1 MRSRSLW
8 VVATLVVVSAV
19 SFTALVLAGPIAG
32 RVIGQSSIQGLLGG
46 LAFGSSALAI
56 AVALRA
62 RGRRA
67 DVNLGIA
74 IGASVAIGVMT
85 SPAVRAE
92 LQAIGVLP
100 SRYLPERVTLA
111 AVDGGIEVW
120 GSPGKTR
127 YVVIPWDQIVEIR
140 PGIGQAM
147 LGPLAG
153 LCVETS
159 AGSVCFP
166 LAGKG
171 TVGIGPVDAPE
182 LAEKLEALRRGA
194 RNKIN

>member
-1 MRSRSLW
+1 MLNILPA
-8 VVATLVVVSAV
+8 ATEITTRQESPQPSAV
-19 SFTALVLAGPIAG
+19 P
-32 RVIGQSSIQGLLGG
+32 
-46 LAFGSSALAI
+46 
-56 AVALRA
+56 
-62 RGRRA
+62 
-67 DVNLGIA
+67 
-74 IGASVAIGVMT
+74 
-85 SPAVRAE
+85 
-92 LQAIGVLP
+92 
-100 SRYLPERVTLA
+100 
-111 AVDGGIEVW
+111 
-120 GSPGKTR
+120 
-127 YVVIPWDQIVEIR
+127 IVEIR